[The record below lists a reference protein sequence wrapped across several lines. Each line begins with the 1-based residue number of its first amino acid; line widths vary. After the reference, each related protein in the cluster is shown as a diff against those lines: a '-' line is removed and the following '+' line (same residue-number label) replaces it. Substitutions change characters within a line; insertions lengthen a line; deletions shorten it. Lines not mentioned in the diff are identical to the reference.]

1 VLAALRRFRLVE
13 YHHLGD
19 EGFHFTDVCQA
30 ANSCDFAK
38 VLSRVADIIRPVIIL
53 REKVEHS
60 PKTVRRTSGGNSW
73 NMKMLV
79 TTSKLASVADQEV
92 DPRPPAEVTLC
103 VSDVRLRQVEA
114 Q

>member
-1 VLAALRRFRLVE
+1 MSPSWQYLQLPQWGIASLWRRDNQYGQRQLRQRTASRCPTEVLAALRRFRLVE

-53 REKVEHS
+53 REKVEQS
-60 PKTVRRTSGGNSW
+60 LIIW
-73 NMKMLV
+73 LV
-79 TTSKLASVADQEV
+79 AAL
-92 DPRPPAEVTLC
+92 
-103 VSDVRLRQVEA
+103 
-114 Q
+114 